1 MTADGPPR
9 KTGRGRLG
17 LLIAA
22 AVLAATWI
30 AFLVWLAVRTANPVT
45 VNRAQLLMSD
55 AVVIATVQ
63 PSGSSSRS
71 VSLRIDKVLAGRL
84 ESETLRVGG
93 VEPGR
98 FSHGGRFL
106 VPLRETDHVF
116 VVTLAPVT
124 QEGVPLVYPAT
135 DDALRAAEKILATGT
150 DTPYQ

>member
-9 KTGRGRLG
+9 KAGGGRLG

-22 AVLAATWI
+22 AVLAAAWI
-30 AFLVWLAVRTANPVT
+30 GFLVWLAVRTANPVT
-45 VNRAQLLMSD
+45 VNRAQLVTSD
-55 AVVIATVQ
+55 AVVIATVEPTQ
-63 PSGSSSRS
+63 ASSRS
-71 VSLRIDKVLAGRL
+71 VSLRIEKVLAGQL
-84 ESETLRVGG
+84 DEETLRVGG

-98 FSHGGRFL
+98 FSAGGRFL
-106 VPLRETDHVF
+106 VPLRETDHGF

-150 DTPYQ
+150 DKPYE